1 MPKKKTIRKIVG
13 ISVLSLSL
21 LSGACASGTPP
32 VAKIANVENAITRAR
47 ESTAMTYA
55 PLDLKLAEKKLMK
68 SKALVEKKEYSS
80 ANQLLDE
87 ALIDAK
93 LAEAKSR
100 SEQEKNQAAEMK
112 DSIESMRKEIEYKSQ
127 TH

>member
-1 MPKKKTIRKIVG
+1 MFKRKNIRKFIG

-32 VAKIANVENAITRAR
+32 VEKISEVENAILRAR
-47 ESTAMTYA
+47 ESTAITYA
-55 PLDLKLAEKKLMK
+55 PLELKFAEEKLNEAK
-68 SKALVEKKEYSS
+68 RLVAKEEYPP
-80 ANQLLDE
+80 AVRLLDE

-100 SEQEKNQAAEMK
+100 SEQEKMQTAEMRE
-112 DSIESMRKEIEYKSQ
+112 SIDKLRKEIEYKSQ
-127 TH
+127 TQ

>member
-1 MPKKKTIRKIVG
+1 MLKEKTIRKFIG
-13 ISVLSLSL
+13 ISVLTLSL

-32 VAKIANVENAITRAR
+32 VAKISDVENAIVRAR

-55 PLDLKLAEKKLMK
+55 PLDLKFAEEKLKEAK
-68 SKALVEKKEYSS
+68 SLVAQKDYLS
-80 ANQLLDE
+80 ASQLLDE

-100 SEQEKNQAAEMK
+100 SEREKMQTAEMRE
-112 DSIESMRKEIEYKSQ
+112 SIDQMRKEIERKSQ
-127 TH
+127 GQ